1 LVDFWE
7 FELQVVQL
15 LSGTLDLGVVAELFF
30 EFVSE
35 MIPCRFDVVVDWVS
49 PSQPGGH
56 ISHPSVDSWSFN
68 QGEDKGDSS
77 QGGLEPCYSLVG
89 RDVE

>member
-7 FELQVVQL
+7 FELQMVQL

-35 MIPCRFDVVVDWVS
+35 MIPRRFDVVVDWVS
-49 PSQPGGH
+49 PS
-56 ISHPSVDSWSFN
+56 
-68 QGEDKGDSS
+68 
-77 QGGLEPCYSLVG
+77 
-89 RDVE
+89 